1 MDNATLKLLPL
12 KTKFSRCGKTPK
24 DPHKRAKRKEI
35 EGQAILT
42 LKPLTM
48 EKLENQG
55 KKINPKKPQNPKTN
69 TKEKGEKI
77 RNLP

>member
-1 MDNATLKLLPL
+1 
-12 KTKFSRCGKTPK
+12 
-24 DPHKRAKRKEI
+24 
-35 EGQAILT
+35 
-42 LKPLTM
+42 M

-77 RNLP
+77 RNLPQFMFTLKRKKKQKDIP